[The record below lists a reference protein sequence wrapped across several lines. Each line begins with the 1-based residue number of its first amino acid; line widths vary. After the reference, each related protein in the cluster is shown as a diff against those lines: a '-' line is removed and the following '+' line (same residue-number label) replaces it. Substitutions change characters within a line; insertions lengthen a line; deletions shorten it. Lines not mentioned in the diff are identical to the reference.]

1 MVQTLIHA
9 HGHIFALR
17 TFSAEYFLKTS
28 DCFRQISAQ
37 GASIRIWL
45 ISIPLFKKNVI
56 KTWCYFM
63 LTLQKCANLIIDEVL
78 GLVHNIT
85 EKWPTFWSL
94 YSNVNADAYKW
105 FVIFIILKKKNVRDD
120 QYSFIW
126 EYLLFRGRNS
136 RDSNNCQWNKLSKW
150 WSNYQYPYRSTW
162 ALISCRLIIALLQGS
177 QLSWSVP

>member
-17 TFSAEYFLKTS
+17 TYLAEYFLKTS

-45 ISIPLFKKNVI
+45 ISIPLFLKNVI

-105 FVIFIILKKKNVRDD
+105 FVIFIILKKKMLEMISIHSSENIYSWEAEIQGIRTIVNETSSLNDEAIINIHID
-120 QYSFIW
+120 QLEHW
-126 EYLLFRGRNS
+126 LVV
-136 RDSNNCQWNKLSKW
+136 D
-150 WSNYQYPYRSTW
+150 
-162 ALISCRLIIALLQGS
+162 
-177 QLSWSVP
+177 